1 MEDALGYQGKR
12 VVVGGAASGMGE
24 ATAAALVEL
33 GANVIGLDIKPTQV
47 PVKEFVE
54 VDLRDKASIEA
65 GAAKIGGPVDALFCC
80 AGLPG
85 APFSDVDVMK
95 VNFVGTRHFIE
106 QMLPH
111 MAEGS
116 AIAWVASNAGLGW
129 QQNLENLQPLVDSQG
144 FEAGVAWCESKLD
157 LIGNGMSYPVSKQAI
172 NYHVAREAATLAR
185 KGIRFNCSNPGP
197 TATPMMPAFE
207 TNNGKGVIAA
217 ALGPIERYST
227 AEEQAWPLIFLNS
240 PRSSYVTG
248 EAFMV
253 DGGFFGAMQTGQIDQ
268 TKLFAALTEH
278 MAAQAAKAA
287 G

>member
-1 MEDALGYQGKR
+1 MEDALGYRGMR
-12 VVVGGAASGMGE
+12 CVVGGAASGMGE

-33 GANVIGLDIKPTQV
+33 GALVVGLDIKPTKV
-47 PVKEFVE
+47 PVKDFVE

-65 GAAKIGGPVDALFCC
+65 GAASIGGPVDALFCC

-106 QMLPH
+106 QMVPY
-111 MAEGS
+111 MGPGS

-129 QQNLENLQPLVDSQG
+129 QQNMENLRGLIESEG
-144 FEAGVAWCESKLD
+144 FEAGVAWCEAHPE
-157 LIGNGMSYPVSKQAI
+157 LIGNGLSYPVSKQAI
-172 NYHVAREAATLAR
+172 NFHVAKTAAALAA

-197 TATPMMPAFE
+197 TATPMMPSFE
-207 TNNGKGVIAA
+207 ANAGKGVIEA

-227 AEEQAWPLIFLNS
+227 PEEQAWPLIFLNS

-268 TKLFAALTEH
+268 DKLIKALMEH
-278 MAAQAAKAA
+278 QAAQ
-287 G
+287 GTG

>member
-1 MEDALGYQGKR
+1 
-12 VVVGGAASGMGE
+12 
-24 ATAAALVEL
+24 
-33 GANVIGLDIKPTQV
+33 V

-54 VDLRDKASIEA
+54 VDLRDKASIDA
-65 GAAKIGGPVDALFCC
+65 GAAAIGGPVDALFCC

-95 VNFVGTRHFIE
+95 VNYVGTRHFIE

-111 MAEGS
+111 MADHS

-129 QQNLENLQPLVDSQG
+129 QMNMENLLPLVDSDG
-144 FEAGVAWCESKLD
+144 FEAGVAWCEAHGD

-172 NYHVAREAATLAR
+172 NLHVAKNAGGLAAR
-185 KGIRFNCSNPGP
+185 NIRFNCSNPGP

-268 TKLFAALTEH
+268 TKLLSALMEH
-278 MAAQAAKAA
+278 QAAQAA